1 MPEKETKQM
10 EKKEIEEMN
19 NYPSEEKRMVCEKR
33 QGESRV
39 RENHMHGLAGEA
51 CLIKRNLL
59 CLRKFTL
66 IELLVVIAI
75 IAILAAMLLP
85 ALNAAREKAR
95 TSNCSTKIKQLAQAN
110 SLYADDYADY
120 MVPCQNVVGTVGRWW
135 PYSLMPYLGLNAVA
149 VLTDFDA
156 GAKWQ
161 LKIMTCDSGDLKTGK
176 LTNYVYS
183 MNLGY
188 ATYSGTIEYINRTRG
203 KCMQPSKQGFL
214 TDGKNDVMGYDGM
227 WTEAQRDSY
236 LDYLRHNLRL
246 NVGYVDGHVSALR
259 GAAEVMSVTSTA
271 DNSLY
276 GTLFVFGKH
285 GWVK

>member
-1 MPEKETKQM
+1 
-10 EKKEIEEMN
+10 MN
-19 NYPSEEKRMVCEKR
+19 NNSSQKKRIFHKSRCDFPYPNS
-33 QGESRV
+33 
-39 RENHMHGLAGEA
+39 
-51 CLIKRNLL
+51 
-59 CLRKFTL
+59 FTL

-161 LKIMTCDSGDLKTGK
+161 LKILACDSGDFKTGR
-176 LTNYVYS
+176 LTNYVYP

-188 ATYSGTIEYINRTRG
+188 DTYSYAVEYINRTRG
-203 KCMQPSKQGFL
+203 KCRQPSKQGFL
-214 TDGKNDVMGYDGM
+214 TDGNSDKIGYDAM
-227 WTEAQRDSY
+227 FTESTRDSY
-236 LDYLRHNLRL
+236 LDYRRHNLRL

-259 GAAEVMSVTSTA
+259 GATEVMSVTSIA

-276 GTLFVFGKH
+276 GTLYIFSNN
-285 GWVK
+285 GWKK